1 MSDFAI
7 NRRQL
12 LAGTAA
18 LGVTGPA
25 LAQPTAD
32 DQLLALFDAIFAE
45 GIADSPE
52 RATALG
58 LDTGA
63 NAGLKSRLSDYSRAG
78 RAADLARAK
87 SQLDRLRAEV
97 PGEYAALPARIYG
110 MYSPDIGSNT
120 ASARL
125 EVGDK

>member
-1 MSDFAI
+1 MSDFTI
-7 NRRQL
+7 SRRQL

-63 NAGLKSRLSDYSRAG
+63 NAGLKSQLSDYSRAG
-78 RAADLARAK
+78 R
-87 SQLDRLRAEV
+87 
-97 PGEYAALPARIYG
+97 
-110 MYSPDIGSNT
+110 T
-120 ASARL
+120 ASGLLCQIVWRF
-125 EVGDK
+125 VRRG